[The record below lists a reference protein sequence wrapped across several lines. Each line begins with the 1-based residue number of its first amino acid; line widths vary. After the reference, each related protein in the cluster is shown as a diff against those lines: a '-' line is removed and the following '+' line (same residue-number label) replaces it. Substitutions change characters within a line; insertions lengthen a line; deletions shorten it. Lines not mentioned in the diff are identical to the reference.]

1 LPVVLPPEV
10 TGAVS
15 ETPLPLWSASNWAM
29 ARGADDVP
37 AADE

>member
-1 LPVVLPPEV
+1 MSTLESE
-10 TGAVS
+10 AVA
-15 ETPLPLWSASNWAM
+15 ETPLPLWSASNCAT